1 MDLSYH
7 TFHRGLFKF
16 FLGVLPNPIR
26 HKWPS
31 SLRIALSLLVLTQLC
46 QKSLWRI
53 SLKNPFL
60 PSRVTRTS
68 SSPRAC
74 LRSPENAKKN
84 AGPAGYWWMC
94 RYSKLIWMLRLL
106 INSAWSNAT
115 QWLICIQMKYNVSHK
130 TLFISVQSIHFFRLL
145 NWEGIQLSYINN
157 LQSSDIPKEFE
168 ARAHFCYT
176 EIVFHFALM
185 WFVSPGSDFP
195 IMYQR
200 LDSRNGLLK
209 EGKRIYLTWIK
220 IGSSSR
226 VKLWITF

>member
-1 MDLSYH
+1 MS
-7 TFHRGLFKF
+7 KE
-16 FLGVLPNPIR
+16 
-26 HKWPS
+26 
-31 SLRIALSLLVLTQLC
+31 SLT
-46 QKSLWRI
+46 
-53 SLKNPFL
+53 N
-60 PSRVTRTS
+60 
-68 SSPRAC
+68 
-74 LRSPENAKKN
+74 SPEEPVPPLARNSHFKLTSRLPPTPENSIKSRRSCRR
-84 AGPAGYWWMC
+84 MC

-106 INSAWSNAT
+106 INPAWSNAT

-168 ARAHFCYT
+168 AHFCYI

-209 EGKRIYLTWIK
+209 EGKRIYLTWNK

>member
-1 MDLSYH
+1 
-7 TFHRGLFKF
+7 
-16 FLGVLPNPIR
+16 
-26 HKWPS
+26 
-31 SLRIALSLLVLTQLC
+31 
-46 QKSLWRI
+46 
-53 SLKNPFL
+53 
-60 PSRVTRTS
+60 
-68 SSPRAC
+68 
-74 LRSPENAKKN
+74 
-84 AGPAGYWWMC
+84 
-94 RYSKLIWMLRLL
+94 MLRLL
-106 INSAWSNAT
+106 INPACSNAT
-115 QWLICIQMKYNVSHK
+115 QWLICIQMKYNVSRK

-168 ARAHFCYT
+168 AHFCYT

-226 VKLWITF
+226 VKLWITFNLQSRIAFHLEQLQLIVMPFISMVIRSQKGRVPNCQERLGTRAENSIFWNLFMAPIGWLFWWKNRSLQFMR

>member
-1 MDLSYH
+1 MDLPYH

-31 SLRIALSLLVLTQLC
+31 SLRIALSFLVLTQLC

-60 PSRVTRTS
+60 PSHVTRTS

-84 AGPAGYWWMC
+84 HAGPAGYWWMC
-94 RYSKLIWMLRLL
+94 RYSTPIWMLRLL
-106 INSAWSNAT
+106 INPACSNAT
-115 QWLICIQMKYNVSHK
+115 QWLICIQMKYNVSRK

-145 NWEGIQLSYINN
+145 NWEGIQLS
-157 LQSSDIPKEFE
+157 
-168 ARAHFCYT
+168 
-176 EIVFHFALM
+176 
-185 WFVSPGSDFP
+185 
-195 IMYQR
+195 
-200 LDSRNGLLK
+200 
-209 EGKRIYLTWIK
+209 
-220 IGSSSR
+220 
-226 VKLWITF
+226 